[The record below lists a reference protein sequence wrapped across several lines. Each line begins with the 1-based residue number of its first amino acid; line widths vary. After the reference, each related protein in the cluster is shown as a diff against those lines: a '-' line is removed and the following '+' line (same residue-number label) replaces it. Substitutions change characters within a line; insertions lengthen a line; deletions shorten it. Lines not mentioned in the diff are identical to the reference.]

1 MTTRTATPAVLE
13 TGHQVA
19 WWKEPTRDQWLAWT
33 AGWLGWTLDAFDF
46 TMFLLLLVPITQAF
60 NVPLVATATVV
71 TLTLWMRLIGAVAAG
86 WLADRIGR
94 KTPLMISIAWYS
106 VCNLL
111 AGLAPS
117 FLLLAGARTLLGIGM
132 GGEWPAGA
140 ALAMESWPKRSRGL
154 MSGLLQG
161 SWNLG
166 YLIAAVVFGLLYPI
180 IGWRGMLIIGVL
192 PALSIIYIRAF
203 VKEPEVW
210 KENRRLQRE
219 QNREVRAPLV
229 SIFRP
234 PVLANTL
241 SASWWMI
248 SSFIVYYSINSLFP
262 THLQQD
268 LQFDAGRVALP
279 VSLAS
284 LVGFL
289 VSPLWGR
296 LSDRIGRRWA
306 AIIPGLITI
315 AVAPFYLLTG
325 DPFLVIFGFTLQGA
339 FGQAI
344 YWLNPIYLA
353 ERFPTEV
360 RAVAS
365 AFCYHIGAIAGGA
378 VAPILTLLAVN
389 GGLGFGSAML
399 VGTVLGA
406 VSFAVALIASPET
419 LGTEFAP
426 DLVVA

>member
-1 MTTRTATPAVLE
+1 MATQPVAA
-13 TGHQVA
+13 GQVP

-46 TMFLLLLVPITQAF
+46 TMFLLIIVPITREF
-60 NVPLVATATVV
+60 NVPIVATATIV
-71 TLTLWMRLIGAVAAG
+71 TLTLWMRLLGAVGSG

-106 VCNLL
+106 LCNFI
-111 AGLAPS
+111 AGFSPS
-117 FLLLAGARTLLGIGM
+117 FLFLAFFRTVLGIGM

-154 MSGLLQG
+154 MSGMLQG

-166 YLIAAVVFGLLYPI
+166 YLIAAVVYGALFQH
-180 IGWRGMLIIGVL
+180 IGWRGMLWLGIL
-192 PALSIIYIRAF
+192 PALAIIYIRFF

-210 KENRRLQRE
+210 TENRRLQRE
-219 QNREVRAPLV
+219 QRREVRAPLV
-229 SIFRP
+229 SIFRKP
-234 PVLANTL
+234 LLGNTL
-241 SASWWMI
+241 TASWWMI
-248 SSFIVYYSINSLFP
+248 SSFIIYYSINALFP

-268 LQFDAGRVALP
+268 LHFDPAQVALP

-284 LVGFL
+284 LVGF
-289 VSPLWGR
+289 VISPLWGR
-296 LSDRIGRRWA
+296 ISDHIGRRGA
-306 AIIPGLITI
+306 AIVPGLITI
-315 AVAPFYLLTG
+315 AVAPMYLLTG
-325 DPFLVIFGFTLQGA
+325 DPTVVVVGFALQGA

-365 AFCYHIGAIAGGA
+365 AFCYHIGAIFGGA
-378 VAPILTLLAVN
+378 VAPILTVLAVN
-389 GGLGFGSAML
+389 YQLGFGMAML
-399 VGTVLGA
+399 LGTLVGS
-406 VSFAVALIASPET
+406 VSFVLALAQGPET
-419 LGTEFAP
+419 KGTEFVP
-426 DLVVA
+426 DLVVT